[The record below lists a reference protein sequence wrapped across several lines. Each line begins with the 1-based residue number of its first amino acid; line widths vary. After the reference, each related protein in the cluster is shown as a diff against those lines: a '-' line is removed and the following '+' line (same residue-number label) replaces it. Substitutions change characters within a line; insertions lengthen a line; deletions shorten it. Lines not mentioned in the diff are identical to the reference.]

1 MYVKYL
7 CFIQERNP
15 RGFVW
20 ICCHDIFY
28 TPVEFAPCQDK
39 KTKKVC
45 INLFSVILALIL
57 VDT

>member
-45 INLFSVILALIL
+45 INLFSVIVALIFS
-57 VDT
+57 